1 MFLCCQLKI
10 LNEFLISIYIKFT
23 SVTASLPERKNH
35 IEHLYVTVDDH
46 VTYILYLSM
55 QKVHSIQCH

>member
-1 MFLCCQLKI
+1 MFFCCQLKI

-35 IEHLYVTVDDH
+35 IEHLYVTVDDR
-46 VTYILYLSM
+46 VTYIIIHAKSPF
-55 QKVHSIQCH
+55 H